1 MNSCHIYLIQIYELS
16 NQYIYTYRYMEHV
29 SIYLHFVN
37 KETTKFKQQQ
47 QQLLKK
53 YQWKRNIYIRI
64 CTYVF
69 CVEMTKWTIGNDK
82 PIL

>member
-16 NQYIYTYRYMEHV
+16 NQYRYMKHV

-37 KETTKFKQQQ
+37 KETTKFKQ